1 MKDRKYIL
9 IAPRQAEHSE
19 KKSGPLMAV
28 EEGKLSGEF
37 AGKKNVCMAYGYY
50 QVNQT
55 IPNPVS
61 EILKSCITIAAT
73 GLM

>member
-1 MKDRKYIL
+1 
-9 IAPRQAEHSE
+9 
-19 KKSGPLMAV
+19 MAV
-28 EEGKLSGEF
+28 EEGKSGEF
-37 AGKKNVCMAYGYY
+37 AGKKTYAWQYGYY
-50 QVNQT
+50 HVNQT